1 MAMTPDD
8 RAGLHGFDLIK
19 GTVLLLAMGVA
30 FVAWK
35 FLKHNWL
42 ADHGFLPEGMRDY
55 WMVYA
60 VVVAGLLVWG
70 VATRFRS

>member
-1 MAMTPDD
+1 MTPDGRD
-8 RAGLHGFDLIK
+8 GLHGGDLIK
-19 GTVLLLAMGVA
+19 GAILFLSLGVA
-30 FVAWK
+30 FVVWK
-35 FLKHNWL
+35 FFKHNWL
-42 ADHGFLPEGMRDY
+42 ADHGYLPEGMRDY